1 MYVVVGLGNPGK
13 DYTKTRHNI
22 GFNVVDLIAKRNN
35 INLNKIKFQS
45 VYGEGIIGGEK
56 ILLMKPQTFMNN
68 SGISLRD
75 VYQYYKIPIEN
86 IIVIVDDIDID
97 FSTVRIRA
105 KGSAGSHNGLKSII
119 NYLGNE
125 NFPRVKVGI
134 GKKYENQD
142 LASFVLSRF
151 SPDEQED
158 INISLVT
165 AAEAVES
172 IIKDGINQAM
182 NKYNIRTN
190 QAQD

>member
-68 SGISLRD
+68 SGISVRD

-182 NKYNIRTN
+182 NKYNISTN

>member
-68 SGISLRD
+68 SGISVRD

>member
-22 GFNVVDLIAKRNN
+22 GFNAVDLIAKRNN

-45 VYGEGIIGGEK
+45 VYGEGNIGGEK

-68 SGISLRD
+68 SGISVRD

-86 IIVIVDDIDID
+86 IIVIVDDIDIQ
-97 FSTVRIRA
+97 FSTVRIRS

-134 GKKYENQD
+134 GKKFENQD

-151 SPDEQED
+151 SPDEQVD
-158 INISLVT
+158 IDISMVT
-165 AAEAVES
+165 VAEAVES

>member
-68 SGISLRD
+68 SGISVRD

-105 KGSAGSHNGLKSII
+105 KGSAGSHNRLKSII